1 MVAIPD
7 VLRPYLKA
15 VTPAALGVA
24 TILLSWLSS
33 GELDGPGL
41 EVGLTA
47 VAAASVTYLVAEA
60 PDGWR
65 RFAKSIAPALVT
77 IAALLAHFL
86 VTGDLSVTDAR
97 IAVAG
102 LLSAAI
108 AGVVPNDPHTKLPVE
123 VDASSVADE
132 DFEEFKR
139 NLSAEV
145 GRARRENSAELAPP
159 SLPRKR
165 GGER

>member
-15 VTPAALGVA
+15 VTPAVLGVA
-24 TILLSWLSS
+24 SILISWLSS

-86 VTGDLSVTDAR
+86 VTGDLSATDAR
-97 IAVAG
+97 IAAAG

-108 AGVVPNDPHTKLPVE
+108 AGVVRNDPNVRLPVIR
-123 VDASSVADE
+123 VAPVGDGEQYAEAE
-132 DFEEFKR
+132 DHAERAQAREE
-139 NLSAEV
+139 SAQ
-145 GRARRENSAELAPP
+145 AAPP
-159 SLPRKR
+159 RVPRKR